1 MRNQQ
6 LLCKQANQ
14 IDLIDYLEKLGH
26 HPVKIRNNDYW
37 YLSPLREEKEA
48 SFKVNRK
55 MNVWYDHGLGK
66 GGNLIDFGKTFYHC
80 TIKELLSRLETEKA
94 AELFS
99 FHPHHKTIAG
109 EKKEFSNEPGK
120 ITIISS
126 SEIRDPILRQYL
138 HDRKIPLT
146 IANQFCHEVVFE
158 LYSKKHIAIGFQ
170 NTGGGYE
177 LRNHYFK
184 GSSTPKE
191 PKLIQRNGEK
201 ELSVFEGFFSFLS
214 FQTLQQSK
222 EKRFIELP
230 KLHTASLILNSI
242 SFFEKSRNQMEHYSK
257 IHLFL
262 DRDRMGLKCT
272 EQALQWSAK
281 YQDQSHHYKK
291 FKDLNEC
298 LIKSERTEPKQNH
311 RRGLHL

>member
-1 MRNQQ
+1 MKNQQ
-6 LLCKQANQ
+6 LLCKQVNQ
-14 IDLIDYLEKLGH
+14 IDLVDYLEKLGH
-26 HPVKIRNNDYW
+26 RPVKFRNNDYW
-37 YLSPLREEKEA
+37 YLSPLRQEKKA

-66 GGNLIDFGKTFYHC
+66 GGNLIDFGKTYYHC
-80 TIKELLSRLETEKA
+80 TVKELLAKLETEKVSG
-94 AELFS
+94 LFS
-99 FHPHHKTIAG
+99 IHPQKNTLAG
-109 EKKEFSNEPGK
+109 EKKELSNEPGK
-120 ITIISS
+120 IAIISS
-126 SEIRDPILRQYL
+126 REIRDPALRLYL
-138 HDRKIPLT
+138 HDRKIPLA

-158 LYSKKHIAIGFQ
+158 LYGKKHLAIGFQ
-170 NTGGGYE
+170 NTSGGYE
-177 LRNHYFK
+177 LRSRYFK

-222 EKRFIELP
+222 ENKLIELP

-242 SFFEKSRNQMEHYSK
+242 SFFAKSREMMEQYNK

-262 DRDRMGLKCT
+262 DRDRMGLKCSQ
-272 EQALQWSAK
+272 EASQWSAK
-281 YQDQSHHYKK
+281 YQDQSHHYRR

-298 LIKSERTEPKQNH
+298 LVKSESVEIKQSR
-311 RRGLHL
+311 RRGMRL